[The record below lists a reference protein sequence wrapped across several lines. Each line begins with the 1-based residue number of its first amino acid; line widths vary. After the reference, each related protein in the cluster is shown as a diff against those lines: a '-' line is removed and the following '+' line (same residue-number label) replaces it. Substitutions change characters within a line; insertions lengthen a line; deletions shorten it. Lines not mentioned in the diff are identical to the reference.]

1 MDEFVP
7 FWLLTVVKTMDRKG
21 PNRMKRSFVAL
32 FTGAVAALL
41 LAGSSARADFVQW
54 RYNWTPSTLKVV
66 SDTSPTTF
74 VTLTN
79 EPLNLPDGRTVSGDS
94 DIQMTNLKTT
104 SDAPRAAPDTFT
116 ASSPV
121 LFNLRLIDV
130 ASGAFANLAFG
141 IKFSGDVSMLS
152 SHLRVD
158 PASLGTMFNN
168 ITLGN
173 NIYSVGNVSYTPP
186 GPPGSDNSGSI
197 AVSVSVRPL
206 NIAKAPEPSTMVLS
220 VVGLSFLGL
229 SSWRKRRQK
238 MLAAA

>member
-1 MDEFVP
+1 MEEVVP

-130 ASGAFANLAFG
+130 ASGAFTNLPFN
-141 IKFSGDVSMLS
+141 IKFAGDVSTSS

-158 PASLGTMFNN
+158 A
-168 ITLGN
+168 
-173 NIYSVGNVSYTPP
+173 
-186 GPPGSDNSGSI
+186 
-197 AVSVSVRPL
+197 
-206 NIAKAPEPSTMVLS
+206 
-220 VVGLSFLGL
+220 
-229 SSWRKRRQK
+229 
-238 MLAAA
+238 